1 MAVAYP
7 SEEDESVLV
16 GFTEFFTQQEGV
28 HALLRIT
35 EQDVQTVRSACS
47 SVLAHLSSTSRL
59 ILASVPLNQAEAAQ
73 LVMGNNGR
81 DTAYQVGS
89 VYPHVLQHS
98 SPMGYNITL
107 SESAGA
113 APPLLHH
120 PKSFLGS
127 QLDAIDFMAAEL
139 ESAKD
144 TLLSLN
150 ARYAYLWTTNVDEL
164 RRYIAQDDRRQK
176 MQQPM
181 WKHAQMRAAPIEEET
196 QKRPA
201 HSPTDEVGLRDA
213 APQQGDAQGITER
226 APKKDPQAEA
236 PSESSAQAPTYRTLL
251 ALDPSQ
257 LPSKQVQR
265 SFMKF
270 IQACLSL
277 LEWTDSVL
285 GLLSGRDDVPKA
297 GTFEVSG
304 QRESSQ
310 RRVDT
315 AREASEQRPTNQATT
330 SAGGRPGTKT
340 VRVFRY
346 EIRDVS
352 HIYDM
357 LYQQAECFYLPEYAL
372 YDARI
377 KQRLLH
383 PSYYYS
389 LRILIEDATTEMTR
403 LEHITAS
410 RADLVRADAGQSPFE
425 AYRRGA
431 FVPYPEFLG
440 MRVSPSLSAVHDRVA
455 LEGGEPARI
464 VFRPALPQFAFLR
477 NTLRV
482 LLSVC
487 INEDDR
493 TSFKRYE
500 ELYQTFVGSAR
511 DAVVELQHL
520 PKPPPPLLEP
530 AAQSMFGHRLA
541 WTAGRPHFE
550 LVLVSDESS
559 AQEARSGGK
568 VAWVISAEDR
578 GRLHAGFEAY
588 WELRDGVHSL
598 KLSLDKDIRRKDK
611 THRTR
616 VLDACVAREKDL
628 VAIAALERERELQ
641 EAELRSRRE
650 SGGWLGAARASL
662 RSLAGIATCKAEVQ
676 MEDLGIP
683 TAPERDDAGA
693 DMTTTSPYHAEKT
706 LLQESVNRLWSAVEA
721 HGVHMEREYP
731 GLFYRSE
738 RQRWA
743 RRVSSLIEKVNAV
756 GVVFSP

>member
-1 MAVAYP
+1 MAVVYP

-28 HALLRIT
+28 YALLRVT

-47 SVLAHLSSTSRL
+47 SVLAHLSRTSRL
-59 ILASVPLNQAEAAQ
+59 ILASTPLNQADAAQ
-73 LVMGNNGR
+73 LVMGSNGR
-81 DTAYQVGS
+81 DTAYQEGS
-89 VYPHVLQHS
+89 VYPHMLQHS
-98 SPMGYNITL
+98 GPMGYNITL

-127 QLDAIDFMAAEL
+127 QRDAIDFMAAEL

-164 RRYIAQDDRRQK
+164 RRYIAQDERRRK
-176 MQQPM
+176 AQQPM

-196 QKRPA
+196 QKRP
-201 HSPTDEVGLRDA
+201 HSPADEVGLSDA
-213 APQQGDAQGITER
+213 APQQGDAQDIAEK

-277 LEWTDSVL
+277 LEWADSVL

-297 GTFEVSG
+297 GTFEVPV

-315 AREASEQRPTNQATT
+315 AREASEQRPTNQAAT
-330 SAGGRPGTKT
+330 SAGRPGTKT
-340 VRVFRY
+340 VRVLRY

-352 HIYDM
+352 HVYDM

-377 KQRLLH
+377 KQRLLD
-383 PSYYYS
+383 PSYYYA

-403 LEHITAS
+403 LEHIAAS
-410 RADLVRADAGQSPFE
+410 RANLVRADARLSPFE
-425 AYRRGA
+425 AYQRGA
-431 FVPYPEFLG
+431 FASYPEFFG
-440 MRVSPSLSAVHDRVA
+440 MGMSPSLPGAHDRVA
-455 LEGGEPARI
+455 MERGEPARI
-464 VFRPALPQFAFLR
+464 VFWPALPQFAFLR
-477 NTLRV
+477 NTLRL
-482 LLSVC
+482 LLSAC

-500 ELYQTFVGSAR
+500 ELYQTLVGSAR
-511 DAVVELQHL
+511 DAVAELQHL

-530 AAQSMFGHRLA
+530 AAQRIFGTRLA
-541 WTAGRPHFE
+541 GTAGRPRYE
-550 LVLVSDESS
+550 LVLVLDESS
-559 AQEARSGGK
+559 AQEARSHGK
-568 VAWVISAEDR
+568 AAWVISAEDR
-578 GRLHAGFEAY
+578 GRLRAGFEAY
-588 WELRDGVHSL
+588 WGLRDGVHSL

-616 VLDACVAREKDL
+616 VLDKCVAHERDA
-628 VAIAALERERELQ
+628 VAIMALKRERELQ

-650 SGGWLGAARASL
+650 NGGWLGAARASL

-683 TAPERDDAGA
+683 TVPERDDSGA
-693 DMTTTSPYHAEKT
+693 AMTTTSPYHGEKT

-731 GLFYRSE
+731 GLFHRSE

-743 RRVSSLIEKVNAV
+743 RRVGSLIEKANAV